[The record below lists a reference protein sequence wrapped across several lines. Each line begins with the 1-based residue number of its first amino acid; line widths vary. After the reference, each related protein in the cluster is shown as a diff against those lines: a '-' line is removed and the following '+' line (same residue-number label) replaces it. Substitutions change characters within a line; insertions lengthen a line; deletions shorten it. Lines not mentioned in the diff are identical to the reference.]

1 MVRPKRVECI
11 DCNTMTNNYYVVKTN
26 KGDIYRC
33 EKCYENW
40 YMRNQRD
47 EYCNYNDGLQQARKV

>member
-1 MVRPKRVECI
+1 
-11 DCNTMTNNYYVVKTN
+11 MTNNYYVVKTN

-47 EYCNYNDGLQQARKV
+47 EYANFTDGLQQAKKI